1 MLDMPVIV
9 ATVLYT
15 LLAWYNE
22 IEGTAYIELSVGF
35 GLLIKIG

>member
-1 MLDMPVIV
+1 MSDVNI

-15 LLAWYNE
+15 LLARYNE
-22 IEGTAYIELSVGF
+22 IEGTAYVELSVGS